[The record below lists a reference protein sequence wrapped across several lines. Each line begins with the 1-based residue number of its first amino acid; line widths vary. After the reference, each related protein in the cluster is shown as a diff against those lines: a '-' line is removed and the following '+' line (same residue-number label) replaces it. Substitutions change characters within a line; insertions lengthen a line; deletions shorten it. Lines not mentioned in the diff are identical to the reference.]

1 MPEGGKNDFLEVW
14 YVPNDVGYLVFRI
27 WIIFSWKNMYILCWN
42 VTESQEWITNSQM
55 QCVLKKK
62 NNNNKIREMSLTLRI
77 LASLDFA
84 IVILKMIL
92 LPLVK
97 ETRPSNWDY
106 LTPIETLFFFL
117 HSFWEDGEP
126 NNHINED
133 CGYMIKT
140 NVLSRVAIKS
150 WYDAPCFMSL
160 PWICEKLVSTWSSLL
175 PSSSSSPPSSTDIH
189 WSLVIQAVV

>member
-1 MPEGGKNDFLEVW
+1 
-14 YVPNDVGYLVFRI
+14 
-27 WIIFSWKNMYILCWN
+27 
-42 VTESQEWITNSQM
+42 
-55 QCVLKKK
+55 
-62 NNNNKIREMSLTLRI
+62 MSLTLRI

-150 WYDAPCFMSL
+150 WYDAPCSMSL

-175 PSSSSSPPSSTDIH
+175 PSSSSSPPSSTNVH